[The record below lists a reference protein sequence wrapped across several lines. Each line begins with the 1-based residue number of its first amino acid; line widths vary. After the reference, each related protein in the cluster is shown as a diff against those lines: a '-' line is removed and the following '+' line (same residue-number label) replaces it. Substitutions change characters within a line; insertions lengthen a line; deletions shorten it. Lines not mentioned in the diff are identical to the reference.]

1 MGEEG
6 AGQREWEEKQNQNM
20 EVTTLNIPSNGH
32 FDLLR
37 HGDMMRRCEEVLVE
51 VEGQQVT

>member
-1 MGEEG
+1 
-6 AGQREWEEKQNQNM
+6 M
-20 EVTTLNIPSNGH
+20 EVTSLNIPSNDD

-37 HGDMMRRCEEVLVE
+37 HRDMMRKCEEVLVE